1 MLEIVQTTFK
11 QVTHFLLMIIEVVYI
26 LRLLAQFLPCNKVNP
41 KPTTVN
47 ILFIVVLTKLYRTKL
62 INFKDTTLTTL
73 NSSIN
78 FKQL

>member
-47 ILFIVVLTKLYRTKL
+47 ILFIAVSTKLYRTNLTL
-62 INFKDTTLTTL
+62 INLT
-73 NSSIN
+73 
-78 FKQL
+78 QL